1 MRAFL
6 TLFDLYVMFVLAGLE
21 VGRWDGQGRVGPG
34 EGHSSNNDGT
44 RSSVLGQA
52 RDSSS
57 DPESSKV
64 FTNES
69 DSHKVAR
76 KVDLNAHGSYEE
88 LSLAL
93 EGMFVDLNVHGSY
106 EELSLALEGMFTV
119 LSATSKPQS
128 ILTCTQTRS
137 HGTNSSFFGR
147 EREQVKNGSL

>member
-1 MRAFL
+1 MRAFW
-6 TLFDLYVMFVLAGLE
+6 TLFDLHVMFVLAGLE

-69 DSHKVAR
+69 DSHKVQG
-76 KVDLNAHGSYEE
+76 KKG
-88 LSLAL
+88 
-93 EGMFVDLNVHGSY
+93 
-106 EELSLALEGMFTV
+106 
-119 LSATSKPQS
+119 Q
-128 ILTCTQTRS
+128 
-137 HGTNSSFFGR
+137 
-147 EREQVKNGSL
+147 QVKVQIDG